1 MPKTP
6 TLVTAAEISR
16 LAGVTRA
23 TVSNWRRR
31 HPDFPAPAG
40 GTEASPAYDVAEV
53 RAWLAASP
61 ASRSFA
67 CTSSS
72 FCDAAVNWAMIC
84 SALKESSPNSSAGCG
99 YRA

>member
-53 RAWLAASP
+53 RAWLAARGLS
-61 ASRSFA
+61 
-67 CTSSS
+67 
-72 FCDAAVNWAMIC
+72 
-84 SALKESSPNSSAGCG
+84 
-99 YRA
+99 Y